1 MRAILTGCA
10 ILVACTGKTPEKS
23 GAIDTAASDTM
34 AAPAPPDSGNEI
46 HITTNA
52 ASYAPGAA
60 IGLSIHNATG
70 HQFAFNPCT
79 RHFEFE
85 REAHGDVTEPN
96 RMCTMEAW
104 LLDPNGT
111 REASVNL
118 PAAIE
123 PGTYRVRIDFAAQDQ
138 SGLQLHVTSNPF
150 TVTRSE

>member
-1 MRAILTGCA
+1 MRGIILAACA
-10 ILVACTGKTPEKS
+10 ILVACNSKTPEKS
-23 GAIDTAASDTM
+23 AASDTAATDTM
-34 AAPAPPDSGNEI
+34 AAPTPPPDSGNEI

-60 IGLSIHNATG
+60 VGISIHNATA

-79 RHFEFE
+79 RHFE
-85 REAHGDVTEPN
+85 REAHGEVTEPN

-111 REASVNL
+111 RDVSVTL

-123 PGTYRVRIDFAAQDQ
+123 PGTYQVGIDFAAQDQ
-138 SGLQLHVTSNPF
+138 SGLQVHATSNPF
-150 TVTRSE
+150 HVTSDR